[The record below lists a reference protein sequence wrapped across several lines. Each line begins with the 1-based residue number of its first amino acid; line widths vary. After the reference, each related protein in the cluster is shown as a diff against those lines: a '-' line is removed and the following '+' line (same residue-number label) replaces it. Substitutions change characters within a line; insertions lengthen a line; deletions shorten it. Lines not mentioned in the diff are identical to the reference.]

1 MSKSKFKQIEALS
14 IGDVVT
20 KHPELVGVFMK
31 YKVDFCCGGDR
42 NVIEA
47 IQKDTDELDELI
59 GDAEIAMEA
68 ALNFNMEGKSMPLS
82 DFTSA
87 QLIDRILT
95 THHRYLKENL
105 PRLSELMFKILGVHG
120 EHHPELFKIHKIFG
134 TLKTELEGH
143 LIKEEKHLFPKMLEG
158 DSGVRALIEELEAEH
173 DVAGDALH
181 ELTDLTDH
189 FTVPSDACTTYGLT
203 YKMLQDL
210 VTDMYMHVHTEN
222 NVLFKRF

>member
-1 MSKSKFKQIEALS
+1 MNKGKFNQIESLS

-20 KHPELVGVFMK
+20 QHPELVGVFMK

-68 ALNFNMEGKSMPLS
+68 ALNFQMEGKSIPLS
-82 DFTSA
+82 EFSNE

-95 THHRYLKENL
+95 THHRYLKETL
-105 PRLSELMFKILGVHG
+105 PKLSELMFKILGVHG
-120 EHHPELFKIHKIFG
+120 EHHPELFDIHKIFG

-143 LIKEEKHLFPKMLEG
+143 LVKEEKQLFPRIIAG
-158 DSGVRALIEELEAEH
+158 GSDVRALIEELEAEH
-173 DVAGDALH
+173 VGAGDALH

-203 YKMLQDL
+203 YKMLQEL

>member
-1 MSKSKFKQIEALS
+1 MSKGKFNQIESLS

-20 KHPELVGVFMK
+20 QHPELVGVFMK

-59 GDAEIAMEA
+59 DDAEVAMEA
-68 ALNFNMEGKSMPLS
+68 ALNFQMEGKSIPLS
-82 DFTSA
+82 EFSNE

-95 THHRYLKENL
+95 THHRYLKETL
-105 PRLSELMFKILGVHG
+105 PKLSELMFKILGVHG
-120 EHHPELFKIHKIFG
+120 EHHPELFDIHKIFG

-143 LIKEEKHLFPKMLEG
+143 LIKEEKQLFPRIIAGGAE
-158 DSGVRALIEELEAEH
+158 VRALIEELEAEH
-173 DVAGDALH
+173 VGAGDALH
-181 ELTDLTDH
+181 ELTELTDH

-203 YKMLQDL
+203 YKMLQEL